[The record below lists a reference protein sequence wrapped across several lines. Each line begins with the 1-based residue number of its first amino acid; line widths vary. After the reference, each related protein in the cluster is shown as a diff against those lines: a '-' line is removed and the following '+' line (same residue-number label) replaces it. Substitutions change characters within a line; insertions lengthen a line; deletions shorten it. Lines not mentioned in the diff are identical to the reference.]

1 MSLSGALRALSLTV
15 GAAVFALGSL
25 LYIAWNIYFCDTTS
39 STDWDGWW
47 EQDLWEQA
55 PSKDAVRRG
64 RTPAGNPGPSRVGR
78 AQGRD
83 LPGIPLQGS
92 LLWDR
97 ALGSFLVPHFS
108 SGTAKLGKGQGR
120 GYPCAPQAG
129 EGSGS
134 PAESTQDLERGRRA
148 RIPAGILHQDSL
160 EQLDWQQVLVLG
172 LDGAGKSSVLHYI
185 CNQTARK
192 HFTPTQGFNCTQL
205 SIEGLEMELLEV
217 GGSQNLRAYWPHY
230 VSHAHVLVFVV
241 DSVDR
246 SRLAT
251 ARQELHML
259 LAIEPQL
266 PLVVLANKQDKSNAM
281 STAELWEEL
290 ALHTLSEQRELFLLP
305 TSATWDSL
313 NTANSILHVKSLLV
327 TLLSQTLS
335 TLPQGEGSQTPPVQG

>member
-1 MSLSGALRALSLTV
+1 MTLSGALRALSLTV
-15 GAAVFALGSL
+15 GTAVFALGSL
-25 LYIAWNIYFCDTTS
+25 LYIAWKIYFCDTNS
-39 STDWDGWW
+39 GTDWDGWW

-55 PSKDAVRRG
+55 PSKDA
-64 RTPAGNPGPSRVGR
+64 
-78 AQGRD
+78 
-83 LPGIPLQGS
+83 
-92 LLWDR
+92 
-97 ALGSFLVPHFS
+97 
-108 SGTAKLGKGQGR
+108 
-120 GYPCAPQAG
+120 
-129 EGSGS
+129 
-134 PAESTQDLERGRRA
+134 
-148 RIPAGILHQDSL
+148 
-160 EQLDWQQVLVLG
+160 LDWQKVLVLG

-246 SRLAT
+246 LRLVT
-251 ARQELHML
+251 ARQELHTL

-266 PLVVLANKQDKSNAM
+266 PLVVLANKQDKSDAL
-281 STAELWEEL
+281 STAELWSEL
-290 ALHTLSEQRELFLLP
+290 ALHTLSEHREVFLLP

-335 TLPQGEGSQTPPVQG
+335 TLPQGEGSQPLPVQG